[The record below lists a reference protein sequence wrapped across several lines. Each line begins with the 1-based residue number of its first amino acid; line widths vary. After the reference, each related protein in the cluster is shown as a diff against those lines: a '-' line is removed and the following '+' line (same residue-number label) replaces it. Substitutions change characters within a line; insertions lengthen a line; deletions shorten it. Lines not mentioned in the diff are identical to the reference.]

1 MTRTEMGKMM
11 ALLQATYPAY
21 YKDVS
26 DDDAASIV
34 TLWNEMF
41 ADDPAELVTAAVK
54 RLILSDNKGFP
65 PTIGQIKDNMHK
77 ITHPDEM
84 NAQEAWT
91 LVKKAVRAYCLY
103 DKPETNPYY
112 KLPKAVQRAIGGPG
126 QIRDWSMMDES
137 AFDSVEG
144 SHFKRA
150 YQTVTEQEKERQKLP
165 ESTKTLIAELG
176 RKMSLAQT
184 EDHATGEIVEE
195 GKEAD
200 E

>member
-126 QIRDWSMMDES
+126 QIRDWSMMDED

-150 YQTVTEQEKERQKLP
+150 FQVMAEREREQEKLP
-165 ESTKTLIAELG
+165 QSGKALCDA
-176 RKMSLAQT
+176 LANRRMIR
-184 EDHATGEIVEE
+184 E
-195 GKEAD
+195 
-200 E
+200 